1 MVRSCDDH
9 GSFNRN
15 VARAGCLSRRSF
27 LGAMA
32 LTTVG
37 LGCKSRPSAALPAG
51 GEAAGSRPN
60 ILLIF
65 VDDLGYGELGCQGN
79 VEIPTPH
86 IDSLARNGIRF
97 TQGYVTSPYCSP
109 SRAGLLTGRYQSRFG
124 HELNP
129 VGRRNLDERAGL
141 PLSERTIAEDLK
153 AGGYATALV
162 GKWHL
167 GGLPQFHPQRRGFD
181 EFFGFLHEGHFYVPG
196 PPWPDVLTWLRTR
209 ELPGGAGLRQ
219 QDGNVIR
226 SMHLRNNEPPYD
238 ENNPILR
245 GTQPVVEREYLT
257 EALAREATTFIE
269 RNASRPWFL
278 YLSYNAPHS
287 PMQAPIRSL
296 ERFGHIGDIHRR
308 LFAAMVAA
316 LDDSIGAVLATLRT
330 LELEEDTLIFFL
342 SDNGGPTAELTSS
355 NAPLRGGKGQL
366 FEGGIRIPFV
376 MQWKGRLPGG
386 KVVEQPVIS
395 LDILPTAL
403 AAAGVS
409 RAAGRKLDGLNLL
422 PWLCGN
428 APAPGQ
434 RTFFWRY
441 GRNVALRDGD
451 WKLIRQSAR
460 GKSDADFALFDL
472 ARDAGETND
481 LASTRPEVAKELL
494 AKLDRLNAEMAEP
507 LLAKPPRAR

>member
-1 MVRSCDDH
+1 MVW
-9 GSFNRN
+9 
-15 VARAGCLSRRSF
+15 A
-27 LGAMA
+27 
-32 LTTVG
+32 
-37 LGCKSRPSAALPAG
+37 AG
-51 GEAAGSRPN
+51 GRWLSQAVGGPSETTHPARVAGRADASRPN

-65 VDDLGYGELGCQGN
+65 IDDLGYGELGCQGN
-79 VEIPTPH
+79 PQIPTPN

-97 TQGYVTSPYCSP
+97 TQGYVTAAYCSP

-141 PLSERTIAEDLK
+141 PLSERTIADELK
-153 AGGYATALV
+153 AGGYETALV

-209 ELPGGAGLRQ
+209 ELPEGEGPRQ
-219 QDGNVIR
+219 RDGNVIR
-226 SMHLRNNEPPYD
+226 STHLRNNEPPYD
-238 ENNPILR
+238 ESNPILR
-245 GTQPVVEREYLT
+245 GTEPVVEREYLT
-257 EALAREATTFIE
+257 EALTREATAFVE
-269 RNASRPWFL
+269 QNASRPWFL

-287 PMQAPIRSL
+287 PMQAPTGYL
-296 ERFGHIGDIHRR
+296 ERFRHIEDIHRR

-316 LDDSIGAVLATLRT
+316 LDDSIGAVLAKLRE
-330 LELEEDTLIFFL
+330 LKLEEDTLIFFL

-366 FEGGIRIPFV
+366 FEGGIRVPFL
-376 MQWKGRLPGG
+376 MQWKGRLPAG

-403 AAAGVS
+403 AAARVS
-409 RAAGRKLDGLNLL
+409 RPAGDKLDGSNLL
-422 PWLCGN
+422 PWLCGD
-428 APAPGQ
+428 APAPGR

-451 WKLIRQSAR
+451 WKLVRQSAW
-460 GKSDADFALFDL
+460 GKRDADFALFDL
-472 ARDAGETND
+472 TNDVGETKD
-481 LASTRPEVAKELL
+481 LTSTHPEVAKELR
-494 AKLDRLNAEMAEP
+494 AKLDRLDAEMVEP